1 MDKLNL
7 KVGLIRVL
15 TTEDRDFLDKHG
27 KILQELF
34 PNLQIESRCIPDQP
48 EGIHDDETEK
58 LALPKILS
66 LAKEF
71 EERGKDAV
79 FISCAA
85 DPGVIEA
92 RKSLRIPVIGA
103 GSSCASVALSLGNK
117 IGVLGITETAPA
129 IMVEILG
136 KRLVKSVKPKEVD
149 TTLDL
154 NTSQGKKNALI
165 AAKDLKDSGCDVIA
179 LGCTGMTTIDI
190 GKDIEEQ
197 VGIKVVDA
205 VKAAGLI
212 LEYLTL

>member
-1 MDKLNL
+1 MNL

-15 TTEDRDFLDKHG
+15 TTEDKDFLEKHG

-34 PNLQIESRCIPDQP
+34 PNLEIESRCIPEQP

-71 EERGKDAV
+71 EEKGKDAV

-85 DPGVIEA
+85 DPGVAQA
-92 RKSLRIPVIGA
+92 RRSLKIPVIGA
-103 GSSCASVALSLGNK
+103 GSSSAAVALSLGSR
-117 IGVLGITETAPA
+117 IGVLGITETAPTV
-129 IMVEILG
+129 MVEILG
-136 KRLVKSVKPKEVD
+136 KRLIKSVKPEGVD

-154 NTSQGKKNALI
+154 NTPQGKENALR

-190 GKDIEEQ
+190 GKEIEKQ

-212 LEYLTL
+212 LHYLSL